1 MRQTRIEFPVGNT
14 SVEGV
19 MCGPVSMNLR
29 APAAVVCHPHPL
41 LGGNMDSEVVFEI
54 CKALASRGVASL
66 RFNFRR
72 NSRNRSMLVRDAAHD
87 TICAFNVLRALDFVD
102 RERCALAGYSFG
114 ASAALRALSN
124 LESAK
129 AIATIA
135 PPVSELDYLSVC
147 RDMRPKIV
155 IFGDA
160 DKLVDAN
167 ALRIAVERMPGP
179 TKTILLEGANHAFI
193 GYAETAAD
201 HIAEFLTKVLTS

>member
-1 MRQTRIEFPVGNT
+1 
-14 SVEGV
+14 
-19 MCGPVSMNLR
+19 
-29 APAAVVCHPHPL
+29 
-41 LGGNMDSEVVFEI
+41 MDSEVVFEI
-54 CKALASRGVASL
+54 CKALASRGVAPL

-114 ASAALRALSN
+114 ASAALRALSD

-147 RDMRPKIV
+147 RDMRPKII
-155 IFGDA
+155 IFG
-160 DKLVDAN
+160 V
-167 ALRIAVERMPGP
+167 AL
-179 TKTILLEGANHAFI
+179 N
-193 GYAETAAD
+193 
-201 HIAEFLTKVLTS
+201 